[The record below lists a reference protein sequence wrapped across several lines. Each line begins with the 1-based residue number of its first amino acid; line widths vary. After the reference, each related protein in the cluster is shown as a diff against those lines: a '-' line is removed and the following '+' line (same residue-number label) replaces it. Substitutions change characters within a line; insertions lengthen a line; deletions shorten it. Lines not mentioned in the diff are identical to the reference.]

1 MAIVQTLR
9 DAWKIPSIRNKI
21 GFTLLMLLVFR
32 IGAHIPIPFMD
43 RALLTEMMGG
53 SGGILDFFNTFS
65 GGSLKR
71 FSVFALSIMPYITA
85 SIIIQLLTVVIPHL
99 ERLSK
104 EGDEG
109 RKKIVQYIRYATVV
123 FGFINGLGLTIGLR
137 GALVIPDESLRIP
150 IYLMIAL
157 VLTAGTAFLMW
168 LGEQITE
175 HGIGNGISLII
186 FAGIVA
192 AVPDA
197 VKYLIGLLKV
207 GEISYFAILG
217 LIIIAAA
224 IIAGVVYIQEGQ
236 RRIPVQYAKRVVGR
250 RVYGGQS
257 SHIPLKVNQAGV
269 IPIIFGIS
277 LMAFPATIA
286 SWMPST
292 SGFSL
297 FVQKWMTMNGS
308 LQSIPYLTMYALLI
322 IFFTYFYT
330 GITFNPVDVAENLKK
345 YGGFIPG
352 IRPGRPTSDY
362 MFKILSRVTL
372 AGGLFLALIAILPS
386 MVIGLTGIQNIYL
399 GGTSLLIVVS
409 VALET
414 MKQIE
419 AQLMQRHYQGFL
431 K

>member
-1 MAIVQTLR
+1 MILETLR
-9 DAWKIPSIRNKI
+9 DAWGVPSIRKKI

-32 IGAHIPIPFMD
+32 IGAHIPIPFMN
-43 RALLTEMMGG
+43 RELLTDMMG
-53 SGGILDFFNTFS
+53 SGGIFDFFNTFS

-85 SIIIQLLTVVIPHL
+85 SIIIQLLTVVIPYL

-104 EGDEG
+104 EGEEG
-109 RKKIVQYIRYATVV
+109 RKKIVQYTRYGTVV
-123 FGFINGLGLTIGLR
+123 LGFINGLGLTIGLR
-137 GALVIPDESLRIP
+137 GALVIPDESYRIP

-175 HGIGNGISLII
+175 RGIGNGISIII

-192 AVPDA
+192 GVPDA
-197 VKYLIGLLKV
+197 IKYLAGLLMV
-207 GEISYFAILG
+207 GEIGWFSILSL
-217 LIIIAAA
+217 LIISAL
-224 IIAGVVYIQEGQ
+224 IIAGVVFIQEGQ

-250 RVYGGQS
+250 KVYGGQS

-286 SWMPST
+286 TWLPQN
-292 SGFSL
+292 SGFAL
-297 FVQKWMTMNGS
+297 FANKWLTMNGS
-308 LQSIPYLTMYALLI
+308 IYSIPYLTVYALLI

-362 MFKILSRVTL
+362 LFKILGKVTM
-372 AGGLFLALIAILPS
+372 AGGLFLALIAVLPS
-386 MVIGLTGIQNIYL
+386 LVMGITGIENIYL

-409 VALET
+409 VALDT
-414 MKQIE
+414 MKQME